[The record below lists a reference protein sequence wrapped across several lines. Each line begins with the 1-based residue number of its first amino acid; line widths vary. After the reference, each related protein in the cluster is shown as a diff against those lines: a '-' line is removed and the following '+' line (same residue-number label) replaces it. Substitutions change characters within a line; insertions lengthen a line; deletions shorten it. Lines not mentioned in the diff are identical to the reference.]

1 LTNLNSEELEGIT
14 LTVYMYVVRK
24 GKPVGPR
31 DVVKGA
37 GLSSPSVAYRHLQK
51 LEDLG
56 YLQKNNYGEYVTK
69 NKAHVRGY
77 MWIGRRIFPKMLLY
91 ALVFLSILIVEL
103 VIFALHYPVE
113 NYEFK
118 VFFVLLLL
126 ITGSAMA
133 VFSVEALLHQ
143 RRTKIRQ
150 HTATE

>member
-1 LTNLNSEELEGIT
+1 
-14 LTVYMYVVRK
+14 
-24 GKPVGPR
+24 
-31 DVVKGA
+31 
-37 GLSSPSVAYRHLQK
+37 
-51 LEDLG
+51 
-56 YLQKNNYGEYVTK
+56 VTK

>member
-1 LTNLNSEELEGIT
+1 MKNLNSEELEGIT